1 MARESKTNIMATH
14 GYGPVFGEPSLR
26 EQLAKD
32 MSHRYNAA
40 IRDTEIAITSGC
52 NLAAGVTFHAL
63 ASPGEAVVLP
73 TPWYFK

>member
-1 MARESKTNIMATH
+1 MSRESKVNVMATH
-14 GYGPVFGEPSLR
+14 GYGHVFGESSLR

-32 MSHRYNAA
+32 MNKRYNGS
-40 IRDTEIAITSGC
+40 IKDTEVAITSGC
-52 NLAAGVTFHAL
+52 NLAAAVTFHAL